1 MIRGLLLALLF
12 VGSVHAQDKAEPAT
26 APAPGATAEKPAPA
40 PPVPAAS
47 PFDDGPEADQPK
59 RLRQLIDTLDQP
71 SMQEAFRLLTND
83 YIHHDKLDDLEVNRA
98 ALQGML
104 NRLDFGAMLL
114 TEKSRAERNSPFDF
128 HHTKINDA
136 IGYIRFGRYEEAEL
150 AKFDAAI
157 SGFNADKGLAHLIL
171 DLRSPQPQAEFTIA
185 ARILSRFRG
194 PNELLFKIRRPGN
207 DRPSLFVSSAV
218 PAGWRKDIILLVDS
232 ETGNVGEI
240 IAAVLKREMGCLI
253 IGEQTPGLAVE
264 YRDVPVGEDRIL
276 RYAIAEVVLEDDSSI
291 FQEGVAPDIVSA
303 TVPKTK
309 YDIYNAIAKG
319 TALTTFLYQ
328 KQRPRMNE
336 AALVAGTDP
345 EIDYYLLLSQQKPT
359 PWDRPPLQDRTL
371 QQAVDLLETTS
382 FLEADR
388 KTKR

>member
-1 MIRGLLLALLF
+1 MALIMIRGLLLTLF
-12 VGSVHAQDKAEPAT
+12 FIGSVHAQDKALPS
-26 APAPGATAEKPAPA
+26 APPAPA
-40 PPVPAAS
+40 PT
-47 PFDDGPEADQPK
+47 PFGDGPEADHPK
-59 RLRQLIDTLDQP
+59 RLRELIDTLDQS
-71 SMQEAFRLLTND
+71 SMQEAFRLLTKD
-83 YIHHDKLDDLEVNRA
+83 YIHHEKLDDLEVNRA

-128 HHTKINDA
+128 HQAKVNDE
-136 IGYIRFGRYEEAEL
+136 IGYIRFGRYEETEL

-157 SGFNADKGLAHLIL
+157 AEFNAAKGLDHLIL

-185 ARILSRFRG
+185 AQILSRFSG

-207 DRPSLFVSSAV
+207 DRPSLFVSSPV
-218 PAGWRKDIILLVDS
+218 PEGWRKDIVLLVDS

-240 IAAVLKREMGCLI
+240 IAAVLKRDTGCLI

-291 FQEGVAPDIVSA
+291 FQKGVAPDIVSV

-319 TALTTFLYQ
+319 KPLTSFLYQ

-371 QQAVDLLETTS
+371 QQAVDLLETTN
-382 FLEADR
+382 FLEPDR
-388 KTKR
+388 KEKR

>member
-1 MIRGLLLALLF
+1 MIRGLLLTLF
-12 VGSVHAQDKAEPAT
+12 FIGSVHAQDEALPPAPPAPAT
-26 APAPGATAEKPAPA
+26 AA
-40 PPVPAAS
+40 
-47 PFDDGPEADQPK
+47 FDDGPEADRPK
-59 RLRQLIDTLDQP
+59 RLRELIDTLDQS
-71 SMQEAFRLLTND
+71 SMQEAFRLLTKD
-83 YIHHDKLDDLEVNRA
+83 YIHHNKLDELEVNRA

-128 HHTKINDA
+128 HHAKINDE
-136 IGYIRFGRYEEAEL
+136 IGYIRFGRYEETEL
-150 AKFDAAI
+150 PKLDAAI
-157 SGFNADKGLAHLIL
+157 AEFNAAKGLEHLIL

-185 ARILSRFRG
+185 AQILSRFSG

-207 DRPSLFVSSAV
+207 DRPSLFVSTAV
-218 PAGWRKDIILLVDS
+218 PAGWRKDIVLLVDS

-240 IAAVLKREMGCLI
+240 IAAVLKRDTGCLI

-291 FQEGVAPDIVSA
+291 FQEGVVPDIVSL

-319 TALTTFLYQ
+319 TPLTSFLYQ

-371 QQAVDLLETTS
+371 QQAVDLLETTN
-382 FLEADR
+382 FLEHDR
-388 KTKR
+388 KEKR

>member
-1 MIRGLLLALLF
+1 MALIMIRGLLLTLF
-12 VGSVHAQDKAEPAT
+12 FIGSVQAQDKAGPA
-26 APAPGATAEKPAPA
+26 A
-40 PPVPAAS
+40 PPASSSDPS
-47 PFDDGPEADQPK
+47 PFKDGPEADQPK
-59 RLRQLIDTLDQP
+59 RLRELIDTLDQS

-83 YIHHDKLDDLEVNRA
+83 YLHHTQLDDLEVNRA

-128 HHTKINDA
+128 HHARVNDT
-136 IGYIRFGRYEEAEL
+136 IGYIRFGRYQESEL
-150 AKFDAAI
+150 AQFDAALAE
-157 SGFNADKGLAHLIL
+157 FNTTEGPAHLIL

-185 ARILSRFRG
+185 AQILSRFQS
-194 PNELLFKIRRPGN
+194 PNELLFKIRRQGN
-207 DRPSLFVSSAV
+207 DRPSLFVSSSV
-218 PAGWRKDIILLVDS
+218 PAGWRKDVILLVDS

-240 IAAVLKREMGCLI
+240 IAAVMKRETGCLI

-291 FQEGVAPDIVSA
+291 FQEGVAPDIISV

-309 YDIYNAIAKG
+309 YDIYHAIAEG
-319 TALTTFLYQ
+319 TPLTNFLYQ

-371 QQAVDLLETTS
+371 MQAVDLLETTY
-382 FLEADR
+382 FLKPAR
-388 KTKR
+388 KVKR

>member
-1 MIRGLLLALLF
+1 MIRGLLLTLF
-12 VGSVHAQDKAEPAT
+12 FIGSVHAQDKALPS
-26 APAPGATAEKPAPA
+26 APPAPA
-40 PPVPAAS
+40 PT
-47 PFDDGPEADQPK
+47 PFDDGPEADHPK
-59 RLRQLIDTLDQP
+59 RLRELIDTLDQS
-71 SMQEAFRLLTND
+71 SMQEAFRLLTKD
-83 YIHHDKLDDLEVNRA
+83 YIHHEKLDDLEVNRS

-128 HHTKINDA
+128 HQAKVNDE
-136 IGYIRFGRYEEAEL
+136 IGYIRFGRYEETEL

-157 SGFNADKGLAHLIL
+157 AEFNAAKGLEHLIL

-185 ARILSRFRG
+185 AQILSRFSG

-207 DRPSLFVSSAV
+207 DRPSLFVSTAV
-218 PAGWRKDIILLVDS
+218 PAGWRKDIVLLVDS

-240 IAAVLKREMGCLI
+240 IAAVLKRDTGCLI

-291 FQEGVAPDIVSA
+291 FQKGVAPDIVSV

-319 TALTTFLYQ
+319 KPLTSFLYQ

-371 QQAVDLLETTS
+371 QQAVDLLETTN
-382 FLEADR
+382 FLEPDR
-388 KTKR
+388 KEKR

>member
-1 MIRGLLLALLF
+1 
-12 VGSVHAQDKAEPAT
+12 VT
-26 APAPGATAEKPAPA
+26 APLS
-40 PPVPAAS
+40 S
-47 PFDDGPEADQPK
+47 PIGPEADHPT
-59 RLRQLIDTLDQP
+59 RLRELIDTLDQA

-83 YIHHDKLDDLEVNRA
+83 YIQQEKLDDLEINRA

-128 HHTKINDA
+128 HHARINRE
-136 IGYIRFGRYEEAEL
+136 IGYVRFGRYEESEL
-150 AKFDAAI
+150 SRFDAAL
-157 SGFNADKGLAHLIL
+157 SEFTREEGLAHLIL
-171 DLRSPQPQAEFTIA
+171 DLRSPQAQAEFSIA
-185 ARILSRFRG
+185 AQILSRFCG

-218 PAGWRKDIILLVDS
+218 PGGWQKDIILLVDS

-240 IAAVLKREMGCLI
+240 IAAVLKRETGCLI
-253 IGEQTPGLAVE
+253 IGDHTPGLAVE
-264 YRDVPVGEDRIL
+264 YRDVPLGEDRIL

-291 FQEGVAPDIVSA
+291 FQEGVTPDIVSV
-303 TVPKTK
+303 TVPKAK
-309 YDIYNAIAKG
+309 YDIYDAVAKG
-319 TALTTFLYQ
+319 SALTTFLYQ

-336 AALVAGTDP
+336 AALVSGTDP

-371 QQAVDLLETTS
+371 QQAVDLLETTN
-382 FLEADR
+382 FLKPDR